1 MKSDM
6 DENLLAFPI
15 NIGATLKHLR
25 QDMKDDWFYDAV
37 RYEDLLSNGKNL
49 HEILSQ
55 NLEINHGEYKSGRK
69 AIYDVPKRA
78 LGLRYT
84 LELDFYDR
92 FLYQAICSYLIP
104 YFDPLISNRVFSH
117 RYNKYGKEKYLFKH
131 RIELWNTFE
140 CISHLA
146 LVDDKTLLVTDLL
159 NYFEQISIDAIE
171 NAFVGMISEIKATG
185 AEKNNIRSAVSTLR
199 VLLEKWCYSE
209 RHGLPQNR
217 DASSFIAN
225 VVLDTVDKSMADK
238 GYDYFRYVDDIR
250 IICSDEYEAKR
261 ALNDLIFEIRKLGLN
276 INSKKTVI
284 LDKNSENIQEFF
296 PSSDDTITL
305 IDTMWRSKSRKVI
318 SRSIP
323 ILFDF
328 LQKQIEEGETQS
340 RPFRYCINR
349 FKTLIS
355 SNLFD
360 SKSILASE
368 IADTLIQEFDRQPV
382 SADQFC
388 KLLMDLDLSDAQNQ
402 SIANFIVNRNVAIH
416 GWQNYHLILLMA
428 YKKFNST
435 DLVEHCKTLV
445 RHNFESAEVPACFI
459 YLASI
464 GLESE
469 VENFIEDFKE
479 TWPYQH
485 QRYFLIA
492 LQNTPKKKLA
502 PMFGKVGY
510 RLRGTV
516 ARLHENKNF
525 KGDTVYLKD
534 FSTTLIDEIYDEI
547 SQYE

>member
-15 NIGATLKHLR
+15 NVGATLKHLR
-25 QDMKDDWFYDAV
+25 QDMRDDWFYDAV

-49 HEILSQ
+49 HEIISI
-55 NLEINHGEYKSGRK
+55 NLERNHGEYKSGPK

-92 FLYQAICSYLIP
+92 FLYQAICTYLIP
-104 YFDPLISNRVFSH
+104 YFDPLLSNRVFSH

-140 CISHLA
+140 NISHLA

-171 NAFVGMISEIKATG
+171 NAFVKMISEIKATG
-185 AEKNNIRSAVSTLR
+185 SEKNNIRSAVSTMR

-225 VVLDTVDKSMADK
+225 VVLDAVDKSMTDK

-261 ALNDLIFEIRKLGLN
+261 ALNDLISEIRKLGLN

-284 LDKNSENIQEFF
+284 LDKNSEDILEFF
-296 PSSDDTITL
+296 PSSDDTMTL

-318 SRSIP
+318 ARSIP
-323 ILFDF
+323 ILFKF
-328 LQKQIEEGETQS
+328 LQKQIDEGETQS

-360 SKSILASE
+360 SKSILACE
-368 IADTLIQEFDRQPV
+368 IADTLIQEFGKQPV

-388 KLLMDLDLSDAQNQ
+388 KLLMDLDLSDAQNE
-402 SIANFIVNRNVAIH
+402 SIASFIVNKDVAIH

-428 YKKFNST
+428 YKKYNAIS
-435 DLVEHCKTLV
+435 LVEHCKNLV
-445 RHNFESAEVPACFI
+445 KHNVMSPEVPACFI

-464 GLESE
+464 GLECE
-469 VENFIEDFKE
+469 VENFIESFE
-479 TWPYQH
+479 GNWPYQH

-492 LQNTPKKKLA
+492 LQNTPKEKLT

-510 RLRGTV
+510 RLQGTV
-516 ARLHENKNF
+516 SRLQGNKRF
-525 KGDTVYLKD
+525 KGDAVYLKD
-534 FSTTLIDEIYDEI
+534 FNTTLINEIYDEL
-547 SQYE
+547 SPYE

>member
-6 DENLLAFPI
+6 GENLLAFPI

-25 QDMKDDWFYDAV
+25 QDMRDDWFYDAV
-37 RYEDLLSNGKNL
+37 RYEDLLSNRKDL
-49 HEILSQ
+49 HEILSK
-55 NLEINHGEYKSGRK
+55 NLEINHGEYKSGQK
-69 AIYDVPKRA
+69 SIYDVPKRA

-104 YFDPLISNRVFSH
+104 YFDPLLSNCVFSH
-117 RYNKYGKEKYLFKH
+117 RHNKYGQERYLFKH

-140 CISHLA
+140 SISYLA
-146 LVDDKTLLVTDLL
+146 LADDKTLLVTDLL

-171 NAFVGMISEIKATG
+171 NSFVDMISKIKATG
-185 AEKNNIRSAVSTLR
+185 AEKNNIRSAVSTMR

-225 VVLDTVDKSMADK
+225 VVLDSVDKSMRDK

-261 ALNDLIFEIRKLGLN
+261 ALNDLISEIRKIGLN

-284 LDKNSENIQEFF
+284 LDKGSSNIQEFF
-296 PSSDDTITL
+296 PSSDDTMIL
-305 IDTMWRSKSRKVI
+305 IDTMWRSRSGKVI
-318 SRSIP
+318 ARSIP
-323 ILFDF
+323 ILFRF
-328 LQKQIEEGETQS
+328 LQKQIDNGETQS

-349 FKTLIS
+349 FKALVS

-360 SKSILASE
+360 SKSVLAGE
-368 IADTLIQEFDRQPV
+368 IADTLIQEFGRQPV
-382 SADQFC
+382 STDQFC
-388 KLLMDLDLSDAQNQ
+388 KLLMDLDLSDAQNEL
-402 SIANFIVNRNVAIH
+402 IANFVVNKDVAIH

-428 YKKFNST
+428 YKKYHAI
-435 DLVEHCKTLV
+435 DLVEHCKSLV
-445 RHNFESAEVPACFI
+445 RCNIMSPEVPACFI

-469 VENFIEDFKE
+469 VEGFIENFDKN
-479 TWPYQH
+479 WPYQH
-485 QRYFLIA
+485 QRCFLIA
-492 LQNTPKKKLA
+492 LQNTPKEKLM

-516 ARLHENKNF
+516 SRLQSNKIF
-525 KGDTVYLKD
+525 KGDTVYLRD
-534 FSTTLIDEIYDEI
+534 FSTRCF
-547 SQYE
+547 SS

>member
-1 MKSDM
+1 MSSADKD
-6 DENLLAFPI
+6 NLLAFPI
-15 NIGATLKHLR
+15 NERATLKHLR

-37 RYEDLLSNGKNL
+37 RYEDLLSNGKSL
-49 HEILSQ
+49 RAILSQ
-55 NLEINHGEYKSGRK
+55 NLEINHGEYKSGHK
-69 AIYDVPKRA
+69 VIYDVPKRA

-84 LELDFYDR
+84 LEIDFYDR

-104 YFDPLISNRVFSH
+104 YFDPLLSNRVFSH
-117 RYNKYGKEKYLFKH
+117 RYNKYGKERYLFKH

-140 CISHLA
+140 SISHLA

-159 NYFEQISIDAIE
+159 NYFEQISIDTIE
-171 NAFVGMISEIKATG
+171 NAFVGMISDIDATG

-225 VVLDTVDKSMADK
+225 VVLDIVDKSMSDK

-261 ALNDLIFEIRKLGLN
+261 ALNDLIFELRKLGLN

-284 LDKNSENIQEFF
+284 LDKSSENIQEFF
-296 PSSDDTITL
+296 PSSDDTMTL

-323 ILFDF
+323 ILFEF
-328 LQKQIEEGETQS
+328 LQKQIEAGETQS

-368 IADTLIQEFDRQPV
+368 IADALIGEFDRQPV

-402 SIANFIVNRNVAIH
+402 SIASFIVNRDVAIH

-428 YKKFNST
+428 YKKFNNP
-435 DLVEHCKTLV
+435 DLVEHCKSLV
-445 RHNFESAEVPACFI
+445 RHNVESPEVPACFI

-469 VENFIEDFKE
+469 VEEFIEDFKE

-492 LQNTPKKKLA
+492 LQNTPKEKLK

-516 ARLHENKNF
+516 ARLQGNKSF
-525 KGDTVYLKD
+525 KGDTVYLRD
-534 FSTTLIDEIYDEI
+534 FNTTLIDEIYDEI
-547 SQYE
+547 SPYE

>member
-1 MKSDM
+1 VKSDM

>member
-1 MKSDM
+1 M

-15 NIGATLKHLR
+15 NVRATLKHLR

-55 NLEINHGEYKSGRK
+55 NLEINHGEYKSGHK
-69 AIYDVPKRA
+69 AVYDVPKRS

-84 LELDFYDR
+84 LEIDFYDR

-104 YFDPLISNRVFSH
+104 YFDPLLSNRVFSH

-140 CISHLA
+140 NISNLA
-146 LVDDKTLLVTDLL
+146 LIDDKTLLVTDLL

-171 NAFVGMISEIKATG
+171 NAFVTMISDIDATG

-217 DASSFIAN
+217 DASSFVAN
-225 VVLDTVDKSMADK
+225 VVLKAVDQSMVKK

-250 IICSDEYEAKR
+250 IICSDEFEAKR
-261 ALNDLIFEIRKLGLN
+261 ALNDLIFELRKLGLN

-284 LDKNSENIQEFF
+284 LDKKSDNIQEFF
-296 PSSDDTITL
+296 PSSDDTMTL
-305 IDTMWRSKSRKVI
+305 IDTMWRSKSKKVI
-318 SRSIP
+318 ARSIP
-323 ILFDF
+323 ILFEF
-328 LQKQIEEGETQS
+328 LQKQIEAGETQS

-368 IADTLIQEFDRQPV
+368 IASALIGELDRQPV
-382 SADQFC
+382 STDQFC
-388 KLLMDLDLSDAQNQ
+388 KLLMDLDLSEEQNQ
-402 SIANFIVNRNVAIH
+402 SIGNFIVNKDVAIH

-428 YKKFNST
+428 YKKFNT
-435 DLVEHCKTLV
+435 PHLVEHCKALV
-445 RHNFESAEVPACFI
+445 RLSVESPEVPACFI

-469 VENFIEDFKE
+469 VEEFIEDFKE

-492 LQNTPKKKLA
+492 LQNTPREKLQ

-516 ARLHENKNF
+516 DRLQGNKSF
-525 KGDTVYLKD
+525 KGETVYLRD
-534 FSTTLIDEIYDEI
+534 FHTTLIDEIYDDL
-547 SQYE
+547 SPYE